1 MSKVVSK
8 LIRSFVLL
16 LGFAVI
22 GCLGCNGVQ
31 RDVSRVAPFAGLIG
45 QQYQVVG
52 PIEGIAIRPF
62 GANDPAYIS
71 LSSTEPNRYTGSEI
85 VFRRDIAR
93 GARFKIV
100 GASLNDTMLDDTYF
114 FGDRVSRASCSKAA
128 GALEA

>member
-1 MSKVVSK
+1 MRR
-8 LIRSFVLL
+8 IWCSFVTGFLSTAKNCRRRRVHTVPAAHTFSKIHDQLL
-16 LGFAVI
+16 PHTI
-22 GCLGCNGVQ
+22 NNVQ
-31 RDVSRVAPFAGLIG
+31 RYVPIPDGL
-45 QQYQVVG
+45 
-52 PIEGIAIRPF
+52 ADALSTIRPF

-114 FGDRVSRASCSKAA
+114 LR
-128 GALEA
+128 